1 MCFKSAGYLMREEIE
16 IEISK
21 EEFGRLSGLIGL
33 PLIRKVRRIYQLPG
47 DLALEVNLVD
57 EGLPTEFMY
66 AEIEYSS
73 ELQARSWDPSSC
85 GLGDY
90 LTDDVT
96 EQPGQSM
103 SAFWARTRILAE
115 HAD

>member
-1 MCFKSAGYLMREEIE
+1 MREEIE